1 MRAGLVHGTTRWIE
15 AQEARLRLRRPRNE
29 GSRGSDHEGTQ
40 YQEGAKERLLLRP
53 MACAPVVV
61 DGQRGPALRFGD
73 PRVQALLSVMVVFRL
88 LPDGFTE
95 TSASTSHPCW
105 ASTRPS

>member
-1 MRAGLVHGTTRWIE
+1 MEVCQRTDA
-15 AQEARLRLRRPRNE
+15 APLRLRRPRNE
-29 GSRGSDHEGTQ
+29 GSGDSDHEG
-40 YQEGAKERLLLRP
+40 ANERLLLRP
-53 MACAPVVV
+53 TACAPVVV

-73 PRVQALLSVMVVFRL
+73 PRVQALLSVLVVFRL